1 MKYLLILIRISIIII
16 LAVSQNFCSDKN
28 IKNSDIII
36 ESTLFFVDIKI
47 LTSNIN
53 QNIKIMYKSEIIQYN
68 SKIPNKYN

>member
-68 SKIPNKYN
+68 SKISNKYN